1 MLDSHK
7 HQTFQKRFERDSYSA
22 ILTCLTLACPE
33 FLLTSQE
40 EEAEESVYQRS
51 PSVFST
57 YGNTMTHSYRQF
69 PNG

>member
-7 HQTFQKRFERDSYSA
+7 RQTFQKRFERDSYSA

-40 EEAEESVYQRS
+40 EEAEESIINDLPVYFL
-51 PSVFST
+51 P
-57 YGNTMTHSYRQF
+57 MAIL
-69 PNG
+69 